1 MNVFA
6 SGGENGVRVGREDIV
21 LKSKDFVVVVDV
33 ADVVVV
39 VADVADV
46 VVVDVVVVAQ
56 RMKKVDLL

>member
-21 LKSKDFVVVVDV
+21 LKSKDFVVDVDV

-39 VADVADV
+39 VVVVADADV
-46 VVVDVVVVAQ
+46 VVVVAAQ